1 MEMEI
6 TNLCANFFSLNIFY
20 VDTNIIYHFWI
31 FGCAHCNN
39 LTTNPHRLRAV
50 SVCVSTGLMW
60 RWEGCRLAD
69 DHRVHARGVSG
80 WRWRGGREQQVGLG
94 LLAQTVVVQRPRRV
108 CVLQSLGV
116 LILRIRQ
123 QWAFCT
129 TWNHK
134 WQVYVHSDTKY
145 VTRAG
150 KMSRNE
156 QIFKYVLFLFSHS
169 PLKYLQNMTCWNRT
183 KNDWAT
189 AVWRR

>member
-1 MEMEI
+1 MDVLTAI
-6 TNLCANFFSLNIFY
+6 TLM
-20 VDTNIIYHFWI
+20 
-31 FGCAHCNN
+31 
-39 LTTNPHRLRAV
+39 TTNPYRLRAV

-69 DHRVHARGVSG
+69 DHRVHDRAVPGG
-80 WRWRGGREQQVGLG
+80 RWRCGREQQVGLG

-123 QWAFCT
+123 QWAFWM

-134 WQVYVHSDTKY
+134 RQVYVLSDTKY

-156 QIFKYVLFLFSHS
+156 HIFTNVLFLFSHS
-169 PLKYLQNMTCWNRT
+169 PLKYLLNMTCWNR
-183 KNDWAT
+183 KKEDELHF
-189 AVWRR
+189 

>member
-1 MEMEI
+1 MEI

-31 FGCAHCNN
+31 LDVLIAITWQQT
-39 LTTNPHRLRAV
+39 LTDSELWA
-50 SVCVSTGLMW
+50 CVWALGWCGDERGAGWLMTTASMP
-60 RWEGCRLAD
+60 EGCL
-69 DHRVHARGVSG
+69 G